1 MSEANVQS
9 FEYAHRHYYYMR
21 IPETICHLI
30 LTETPD
36 TQQTSTT
43 PKQTQTIKTHP
54 NTKTLVYYENTLFY
68 SQLIPIEYLPLV
80 Y

>member
-9 FEYAHRHYYYMR
+9 TGTLLFDNTPKPMTEDHRSEGIIQDQR
-21 IPETICHLI
+21 SITICHLI

-54 NTKTLVYYENTLFY
+54 NTKTLVYYENTL
-68 SQLIPIEYLPLV
+68 
-80 Y
+80 